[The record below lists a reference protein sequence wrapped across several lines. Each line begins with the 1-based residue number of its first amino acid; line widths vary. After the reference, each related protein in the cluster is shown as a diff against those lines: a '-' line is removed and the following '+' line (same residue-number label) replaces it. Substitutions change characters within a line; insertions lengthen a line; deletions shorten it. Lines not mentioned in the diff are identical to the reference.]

1 MVYVPDSAG
10 RSLEAVAGAL
20 YEDGAEPLAAV
31 ARIRIIDMDRVG
43 VPRAETDRV
52 RKLLG
57 QGRYATDERFEGAAY
72 AVFVR
77 SPHAHARIVS
87 VDTAAAETMPGVV
100 RILTGQDCAGL
111 GNFPVIDRV
120 GKGLAIPFR
129 PVLAMDIVRHPGEAV
144 ACVVADTQAR
154 ALDAA
159 EAVVVDYD
167 DLPAATGLADSAP
180 LVHPGAPGNVAMRHE
195 AGDEAAVE
203 TAMTVAALVV
213 ETEIHMPRL
222 APVTLEPR
230 AAVARFDD
238 GVFFIRAPHQG
249 VNEMRRDFA
258 AVFNLPPD
266 RFHVMSG
273 EVGGGFGPRNIA
285 YPEYAAVML
294 AAKLTGR
301 PVLWC
306 GTRSES
312 FLTDIQGRGVRVRG
326 RLAMDEA
333 GRFTALSMRYDADL
347 GAYIS
352 PVAVFANINNPL
364 QSLIGCYDI
373 PAAHAVFRMMHTH
386 AVPTGPYRG
395 AGRPEMALLI
405 ERMVDIAARRL
416 NMDPFLLRARNMIPA
431 EAFPFTLP
439 NGPRYDSGDFGRLM
453 RTAREASDWDGFAA
467 RQAASPGRLWG
478 RGMSLFIEVSGGG
491 GAPDEAALTLSAVDG
506 QAALRIETVTASTGQ
521 SHARTFALIAGP
533 RLGLP
538 EIAVDFVASD
548 PATHLSGAGSYASR
562 STIAAGSAVAAAADA
577 LSSRLRG
584 MAALRANCAPEDL
597 HLADEAVCRTDG
609 SPVCR
614 LVDLLGEAMTET
626 GRVAPT
632 RAFAS
637 GCHVAEVAIDPD
649 TGAAVL
655 TRYLAV
661 DDAGVTIDHQA
672 AEAQIQGGIAQGVGE
687 VLGEEAVI
695 DAESGQPYAASLMD
709 YALPRA
715 DDFPGYRVI
724 ACDTP
729 SPFNPLGVK
738 GIGEAGT
745 TGALCAVTSAVADAL
760 GGRDLP
766 AMPFTQERLWRALRR

>member
-1 MVYVPDSAG
+1 
-10 RSLEAVAGAL
+10 
-20 YEDGAEPLAAV
+20 
-31 ARIRIIDMDRVG
+31 MDRVG
-43 VPRAETDRV
+43 LPQADAERL
-52 RKLLG
+52 RKLRG
-57 QGRYATDERFEGAAY
+57 QGRYTADERFEGSAY

-77 SPHAHARIVS
+77 SPHAHARVVS
-87 VDTAAAETMPGVV
+87 VDTTEAAGMSGVV
-100 RILTGQDCAGL
+100 RILTGADCEGL

-120 GKGLAIPFR
+120 GTGLAIPFR
-129 PVLAMDIVRHPGEAV
+129 PVLASDIVRHPGEAV
-144 ACVVADTQAR
+144 ACVIAETQAQ

-159 EAVVVDYD
+159 EAVMVDYD
-167 DLPAATGLADSAP
+167 ALPAAVGLAEDAP

-195 AGDEAAVE
+195 AGDAEAVDA
-203 TAMTVAALVV
+203 AMKAAALVV

-230 AAVARFDD
+230 AAAARFDD

-258 AVFNLPPD
+258 GVFNLPQD
-266 RFHVMSG
+266 RFHVMGG

-301 PVLWC
+301 PVLWH
-306 GTRSES
+306 GTRGES

-326 RLAMDEA
+326 RLAVDAA
-333 GRFTALSMRYDADL
+333 GRFTALSMQYDADL

-352 PVAVFANINNPL
+352 PVAVFANVNNPL

-416 NMDPFLLRARNMIPA
+416 NMDPFALRQRNIIPA

-439 NGPRYDSGDFGRLM
+439 NGPRYDSGDFDRLM
-453 RTAREASDWDGFAA
+453 RVAREASDWDGFAA
-467 RQAASPGRLWG
+467 REAASPGVRLG
-478 RGMSLFIEVSGGG
+478 RGVALFIEVSGGG
-491 GAPDEAALTLSAVDG
+491 GAPDEAALTLSVVDG

-521 SHARTFALIAGP
+521 SHPRTFALVAGP

-548 PATHLSGAGSYASR
+548 PGTGLSGAGSYASR

-577 LSSRLRG
+577 LSLRLRG

-614 LVDLLGEAMTET
+614 LVDLLGEPMTET

-632 RAFAS
+632 QAFAS
-637 GCHVAEVAIDPD
+637 GCHIAEVAIDEA

-672 AEAQIQGGIAQGVGE
+672 AEAQIQGGVAQGVGE

-709 YALPRA
+709 YMLPRA
-715 DDFPGYRVI
+715 NDFPPYRVLE
-724 ACDTP
+724 CNTP

-745 TGALCAVTSAVADAL
+745 TGALCAVTSAIADAL

-766 AMPFTQERLWRALRR
+766 AMPFTQERLWRALQR